1 MQITVRTPQEL
12 FEDTLELAKQVIAS
26 KKKYDA
32 IVGISPGGSIIS
44 RTLGDILNCPVQF
57 QFEMLGQESEA
68 LEETESPVTLNLS
81 PNQIKFLKNKKILL
95 VDDVVD
101 SGDKMIVA
109 VELLQKH
116 CSTEID
122 TLALYCRSYAKLEV
136 TFHLKEIERWII
148 MPYEYATI
156 MRYFLR
162 EQQVPLDKLKEMFPK
177 EIFEK
182 MKTFVD
188 QK

>member
-1 MQITVRTPQEL
+1 MQIVIRTPQDL
-12 FEDTLELAKQVIAS
+12 FNDTVELAKQVIES

-32 IVGISPGGSIIS
+32 IVGISPGGTIIS
-44 RTLGDILNCPVQF
+44 RMLGDLLNCPVQF

-68 LEETESPVTLNLS
+68 LAEEDSPVKLNLS
-81 PNQIKFLKNKKILL
+81 PNQIKFLRNKKILL

-109 VELLQKH
+109 IDLLQKH
-116 CSTEID
+116 CSAEID

-136 TFHLKEIERWII
+136 TFYLKEFEHWII

-156 MRYFLR
+156 IRYFLHD
-162 EQQVPLDKLKEMFPK
+162 QQMSLEKVQEMFPK
-177 EIFEK
+177 ELLDKIKDFIH
-182 MKTFVD
+182 
-188 QK
+188 

>member
-1 MQITVRTPQEL
+1 MLITVRTPQDL
-12 FEDTLELAKQVIAS
+12 FDDTLELAKQVIAS

-32 IVGISPGGSIIS
+32 IVGISPGGTIIS

-81 PNQIKFLKNKKILL
+81 PNQKKFLKHKKILL

-109 VELLQKH
+109 IDLLQKE

-136 TFHLKEIERWII
+136 TFYLKDTEHWVV
-148 MPYEYATI
+148 MPSDYCTTI
-156 MRYFLR
+156 RYFLK
-162 EQQVPLDKLKEMFPK
+162 EQQMSLDKIKEMFPK
-177 EIFEK
+177 DL
-182 MKTFVD
+182 VD
-188 QK
+188 KLKDFIR

>member
-1 MQITVRTPQEL
+1 MQIILRTPQDL
-12 FEDTLELAKQVIAS
+12 FNDTVEVAKQVIES

-32 IVGISPGGSIIS
+32 IVGISPGGTIIS
-44 RTLGDILNCPVQF
+44 RTLGDLLNCPVQF

-81 PNQIKFLKNKKILL
+81 PNQKKFLKNKKILL

-109 VELLQKH
+109 IDLLQKECH
-116 CSTEID
+116 CEID

-136 TFHLKEIERWII
+136 TFYLKDSEHWVVMPSDYCTTIRYLLKEQQ
-148 MPYEYATI
+148 MS
-156 MRYFLR
+156 L
-162 EQQVPLDKLKEMFPK
+162 EQIKELFPKELVDKLKAF
-177 EIFEK
+177 I
-182 MKTFVD
+182 D

>member
-1 MQITVRTPQEL
+1 MQVEVRTPQEL
-12 FEDTLELAKQVIAS
+12 FDDTVELAKQVIAS

-32 IVGISPGGSIIS
+32 IVGISPGGTIIS
-44 RTLGDILNCPVQF
+44 RTLGDLLNCPVQF

-68 LEETESPVTLNLS
+68 LEVADSPVMLNLS

-109 VELLQKH
+109 IELLQKE
-116 CSTEID
+116 CSAEID

-136 TFHLKEIERWII
+136 TFYLQDTDHWVI
-148 MPYEYATI
+148 MPNDYCTTI
-156 MRYFLR
+156 RYFLK
-162 EQQVPLDKLKEMFPK
+162 EQQMSLNKIKEMFPK
-177 EIFEK
+177 EL
-182 MKTFVD
+182 VD
-188 QK
+188 KLKDFIQ

>member
-1 MQITVRTPQEL
+1 MQVTVRTPQDL
-12 FEDTLELAKQVIAS
+12 YEDTLKLAKQVMES

-32 IVGISPGGSIIS
+32 IVGISPGGTIIS
-44 RTLGDILNCPVQF
+44 RTLGDLLNCPIQF

-68 LEETESPVTLNLS
+68 LEDAESPVTLNLS

-109 VELLQKH
+109 IDLLQKH
-116 CSTEID
+116 CSAEID

-136 TFHLKEIERWII
+136 TFYLTEFEHWII

-156 MRYFLR
+156 IRYFLK
-162 EQQVPLDKLKEMFPK
+162 EQQMPLSKIREMFPK
-177 EIFEK
+177 DLADK
-182 MKTFVD
+182 LMGFVE